1 MTASLATSAAERTPR
16 SASRRSTIRRVLMT
30 ALGTTRGKIGLLLT
44 LVVVALAFLGPFV
57 APGSATAFSGAPPFT
72 PPGPHSGLLG
82 TDVLGRSV
90 LNRLLYGGWSILVLA
105 GLATILAVFTGAVA
119 GVVAAYRQGR
129 IGGLIM
135 RAVDVFLAFP
145 QLVFVLLIVSVAGAK
160 TWLLV
165 AAVAIV
171 QAPQVARVMFA
182 AAQDICERDFVRAV
196 ELWGVPPRKVIAR
209 QVFPSLSTPLAVE
222 AGLRLSFSI
231 VIIAGLAFL
240 GFGVQPPNPSWGVM
254 INENQIG
261 MAGNVWGVL
270 APAIVLA
277 ILAVGVNLFTDSLA
291 RAAFGEDRAEQT
303 VIAAEIGAEGVAHS

>member
-1 MTASLATSAAERTPR
+1 
-16 SASRRSTIRRVLMT
+16 
-30 ALGTTRGKIGLLLT
+30 
-44 LVVVALAFLGPFV
+44 
-57 APGSATAFSGAPPFT
+57 
-72 PPGPHSGLLG
+72 LLG

-105 GLATILAVFTGAVA
+105 AVSTILAVLIGAVA

-254 INENQIG
+254 ISENQIG

-277 ILAVGVNLFTDSLA
+277 VLAVGVNLFTDSLA

-303 VIAAEIGAEGVAHS
+303 LIAAEIGTEGVIHS

>member
-1 MTASLATSAAERTPR
+1 MTESRTVTVAEER
-16 SASRRSTIRRVLMT
+16 SRPVRRHGRSGRLLKT
-30 ALGTTRGKIGLLLT
+30 ALSTTRGKVGLLLT
-44 LVVVALAFLGPFV
+44 LAVFALGFLGPYF
-57 APGSATAFSGAPPFT
+57 APGSPTAFSGAPFS
-72 PPGPHSGLLG
+72 PPGPSSGLLG

-90 LNRLLYGGWSILVLA
+90 LDRLLWGGRSLLILALVS
-105 GLATILAVFTGAVA
+105 TILAVLIGAVA

-129 IGGLIM
+129 VGGLIM

-145 QLVFVLLIVSVAGAK
+145 QLVFVLLIVSVAGASS
-160 TWLLV
+160 WLLV
-165 AAVAIV
+165 AALAVV

-222 AGLRLSFSI
+222 AGLRLGFSI

-240 GFGVQPPNPSWGVM
+240 GFGVQPPNPSWGQM

-277 ILAVGVNLFTDSLA
+277 VLAVGVNLFTDSLA
-291 RAAFGEDRAEQT
+291 RAAFGEDRAEIK
-303 VIAAEIGAEGVAHS
+303 VMASEIGPEGVMLS

>member
-1 MTASLATSAAERTPR
+1 MTTSLTVSATAGTPR
-16 SASRRSTIRRVLMT
+16 PPRRRSAMRRVLKA
-30 ALGTTRGKIGLLLT
+30 ALATNRGKIGLILT
-44 LVVVALAFLGPFV
+44 VAVVALAFIGPFV
-57 APGSATAFSGAPPFT
+57 SPGSPTAFAGLPFS
-72 PPGPHSGLLG
+72 PPGPHTGLLG

-90 LNRLLYGGWSILVLA
+90 LNRLLAGGWSLLVLA
-105 GLATILAVFTGAVA
+105 ALSTAAAVLVGAVA

-135 RAVDVFLAFP
+135 RAADVLLAFP
-145 QLVFVLLIVSVAGAK
+145 QLVFVLLIVSISGAR

-165 AAVAIV
+165 LAVAIV
-171 QAPQVARVMFA
+171 QVPQVARVISG

-196 ELWGVPPRKVIAR
+196 ALWGVPPRRVIAR
-209 QVFPSLSTPLAVE
+209 QVFPSLVTPLAVE
-222 AGLRLSFSI
+222 AGLRLFFSI
-231 VIIAGLAFL
+231 ILIAGLAFL

-254 INENQIG
+254 INENRLG

-277 ILAVGVNLFTDSLA
+277 VLAVGVNLFTDALA

-303 VIAAEIGAEGVAHS
+303 VIAAEIGAEGVTHS

>member
-1 MTASLATSAAERTPR
+1 MTTSLTIPAAEAAPTSAK
-16 SASRRSTIRRVLMT
+16 RRGTFGRVLRG
-30 ALGTTRGKIGLLLT
+30 ALATTRGKVGLLLT
-44 LVVVALAFLGPFV
+44 LLVLALAFIGPFV
-57 APGSATAFSGAPPFT
+57 EPGSPTAFSGVPFS
-72 PPGPHSGLLG
+72 PPGPHTGLLG

-90 LNRLLYGGWSILVLA
+90 LDRLLSGGWSLLVLA
-105 GLATILAVFTGAVA
+105 AVATILAVLVGAVA

-160 TWLLV
+160 TWLLI

-196 ELWGVPPRKVIAR
+196 EVWGVPPRKVIRR
-209 QVFPSLSTPLAVE
+209 QVFPSLATPLAVE

-261 MAGNVWGVL
+261 IGGNVWGVM
-270 APAIVLA
+270 APAIVIA
-277 ILAVGVNLFTDSLA
+277 VLAVGVNVFTDALA
-291 RAAFGEDRAEQT
+291 RAAFGEDRAELT
-303 VIAAEIGAEGVAHS
+303 VISELGTEDVALS

>member
-1 MTASLATSAAERTPR
+1 MAASVTTASAEGTPKSA
-16 SASRRSTIRRVLMT
+16 RRRGTIRRVLRT
-30 ALGTTRGKIGLLLT
+30 ALATTRGKIGLFLT
-44 LVVVALAFLGPFV
+44 LVIFALAFLGPLV
-57 APGSATAFSGAPPFT
+57 APGSPTAFSGAPPFT
-72 PPGPHSGLLG
+72 PPGAHSGLLG

-90 LNRLLYGGWSILVLA
+90 LNRVLYGGWSILVLA
-105 GLATILAVFTGAVA
+105 LVATIVAVLIGAVA
-119 GVVAAYRQGR
+119 GVVSAYRQGR

-160 TWLLV
+160 NWLLV

-196 ELWGVPPRKVIAR
+196 ELWGVPPRRVIAR
-209 QVFPSLSTPLAVE
+209 QIFPSLSTPLAVE

-240 GFGVQPPNPSWGVM
+240 GFGVQPGYPSWGVM
-254 INENQIG
+254 ISENEIG

-277 ILAVGVNLFTDSLA
+277 ILAVGVNLFTDSVA

-303 VIAAEIGAEGVAHS
+303 VIAAEIGEGVAQS